1 METKKSS
8 SLLRWPVEDRPREKC
23 MTLGI
28 KKLSNAELLALLLR
42 SGTNRASAM
51 DLAVEL
57 LHCYDHDLRRMGS
70 LLPEQW
76 REHSGVGDAK
86 AASVMAAFELG
97 RRLANAKFTPQ
108 LVIRG
113 SQDAFSQLWPDFEN
127 VEHEE
132 FWVLLLNR
140 ANRVLRKECIGQGGW
155 SATMADLR
163 VVFELALRTKAS
175 AIIVAHNHPSGNLS
189 PSDQDRDLTKR
200 ILRVGGLM
208 EISVLDHLIV
218 GRGEYLSFA
227 DQGWLIGGQIAAEI

>member
-1 METKKSS
+1 MELKKGI

-23 MTLGI
+23 MTLGV

-42 SGTNRASAM
+42 SGSDKASAV

-57 LHCYDHDLRRMGS
+57 LHSYGHDLRRMSS
-70 LLPEQW
+70 LMPEQW
-76 REHSGVGDAK
+76 REHRGVGEAK
-86 AASVMAAFELG
+86 AATVMAAFELG
-97 RRLANAKFTPQ
+97 RRLSNAKFSTQ
-108 LVIRG
+108 LTIRG

-127 VEHEE
+127 MDHEE

-140 ANRVLRKECIGQGGW
+140 ANKVLRKECVGQGGW

-175 AIIVAHNHPSGNLS
+175 ALIVAHNHPSGNLN
-189 PSDQDRDLTKR
+189 PSDQDRELTKR
-200 ILRVGGLM
+200 ILRVGSLM

-218 GRGEYLSFA
+218 GRGDYLSFA

>member
-1 METKKSS
+1 MELKKGI
-8 SLLRWPVEDRPREKC
+8 SLLQWPVEDRPREKC
-23 MTLGI
+23 MSLGV

-42 SGTNRASAM
+42 SGSDKASAV

-57 LHCYDHDLRRMGS
+57 LHCYDHDLRRMSS
-70 LLPEQW
+70 LMPEQW
-76 REHSGVGDAK
+76 REHRGVGEAK
-86 AASVMAAFELG
+86 AATVMAAFELG
-97 RRLANAKFTPQ
+97 RRLSNAKFSTQ
-108 LVIRG
+108 LTIRG

-127 VEHEE
+127 MDHEE

-140 ANRVLRKECIGQGGW
+140 ANKVLRKECIGQGGW

-175 AIIVAHNHPSGNLS
+175 ALIVAHNHPSGNLN
-189 PSDQDRDLTKR
+189 PSDQDRELTKR

-218 GRGEYLSFA
+218 GRGDYLSFA